1 MTISMYTGY
10 DNRKHAISWKTP
22 YGLEYATR
30 FLPNGDVL
38 AYFNPK
44 KYHKNIFDVMDDC
57 AATRVAFLNTAK
69 ASNALSKGTYRM
81 YVYNIGFYVS
91 SSKLVN
97 DDKVNFN
104 SPDRPIIES

>member
-1 MTISMYTGY
+1 
-10 DNRKHAISWKTP
+10 
-22 YGLEYATR
+22 
-30 FLPNGDVL
+30 
-38 AYFNPK
+38 
-44 KYHKNIFDVMDDC
+44 MDDC